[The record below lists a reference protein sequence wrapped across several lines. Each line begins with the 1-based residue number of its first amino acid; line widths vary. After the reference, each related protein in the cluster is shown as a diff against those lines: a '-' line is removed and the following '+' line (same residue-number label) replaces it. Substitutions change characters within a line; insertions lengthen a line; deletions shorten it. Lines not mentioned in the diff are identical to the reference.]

1 MSFCRTDVSDS
12 VQIRLD
18 LTQPA
23 SQTVWVHMEW
33 TPQWN
38 RQILQLPVWTPG
50 SYTVRD
56 HAQHL
61 HSLRLSNGSSIQ
73 TLRRLSPSRWLCE
86 LTTLEPLSLTYAIES
101 RDLTVR
107 TGLLDPDFA
116 SLSLASVAMEIEGLP
131 LDAPLPGGV
140 SSVPL
145 AGASPP
151 RIVFQGL
158 AC

>member
-1 MSFCRTDVSDS
+1 MSDS

-73 TLRRLSPSRWLCE
+73 KLRRLSPSRWLCE

-116 SLSLASVAMEIEGLP
+116 
-131 LDAPLPGGV
+131 
-140 SSVPL
+140 
-145 AGASPP
+145 
-151 RIVFQGL
+151 
-158 AC
+158 